1 MGLKWTRAQRANIS
15 GSALFKVQFNIK
27 TLRGS
32 NIHIRP
38 KHFITP
44 PEFGG
49 LYYCYEVFVIGL
61 AKPYL
66 FPPHRNSR

>member
-1 MGLKWTRAQRANIS
+1 MEWG
-15 GSALFKVQFNIK
+15 FNFK
-27 TLRGS
+27 TLRGGV
-32 NIHIRP
+32 IHIRP